1 MKDRIFALMEKL
13 QLSPAKF
20 ADAIGINRSTI
31 SGIKSG
37 RTQPTLQLLEKLH
50 NAYPEVNV
58 YWLLYGVGEVFN
70 SQVGHSSMSFDNRTS
85 SNGDNKII
93 NAQLL
98 DNDNIANDAISLQ
111 ETEILSTEK
120 QTVTSKEK
128 FSCKGTVGISHFEDN
143 QRQTKPLEDNGH
155 VPSQTQHLPS
165 SIQHDRKIIRVVTF
179 FSDGTYEQFV
189 PE

>member
-58 YWLLYGVGEVFN
+58 YWLLSGVGEVFN
-70 SQVGHSSMSFDNRTS
+70 SQVGHLSMFFDSRTS
-85 SNGDNKII
+85 SNDDNKII
-93 NAQLL
+93 NVKLP
-98 DNDNIANDAISLQ
+98 DNDNLVSDAISLQ

-120 QTVTSKEK
+120 QTVSSKEK
-128 FSCKGTVGISHFEDN
+128 FSCNGTVGISNFEDN
-143 QRQTKPLEDNGH
+143 SRQTKPLEDNGH
-155 VPSQTQHLPS
+155 VTSQTQHLTK
-165 SIQHDRKIIRVVTF
+165 HDRKIIRVVTF